1 MKVQI
6 FVLAALLAASI
17 SETNA
22 VTLRSKFT
30 DDLIKSL
37 AEDLNKDANQQA
49 SSLVQKEA
57 KADKKVEKKTNA
69 KKATNNKA
77 DAKKT
82 LAKKAEAKKKE
93 EDTEIPMDSAAI
105 KAYSSVIADAA
116 EDSEPAVPV
125 QYSETIQEQEAAPR
139 HMDFNPD
146 PMGSMI

>member
-1 MKVQI
+1 MKVKVC
-6 FVLAALLAASI
+6 VLAALLAATMGES
-17 SETNA
+17 NA
-22 VTLRSKFT
+22 VTIRSKFT
-30 DDLIKSL
+30 DDLVKSL
-37 AEDLNKDANQQA
+37 AEDLNKDANQA
-49 SSLVQKEA
+49 TSLVQKET
-57 KADKKVEKKTNA
+57 KVGKKVEKKTKA

-82 LAKKAEAKKKE
+82 AAKKAEAKKKE
-93 EDTEIPMDSAAI
+93 EDTEIPMDTAAI

-125 QYSETIQEQEAAPR
+125 QYSEVIHEEEQRPS